1 MKGHIGA
8 RLRSRW
14 VWAALLASLALPA
27 GAWGHDG
34 AVAHDTSGISTLQQ
48 TITGPDPDQGFSF
61 LRTAAGE
68 PYVVRTDLSQAKKN
82 RERRRVSRV
91 YFGQIT
97 DFQLA
102 DEESPARVEFADD
115 EPSGAASAAWRP
127 QEALVPHSVEASVR
141 QLNHFLS
148 SPVLQGNGSRAQMA
162 LAVMTGDLADNMQRN
177 ETEWVLRL
185 LEGGTLDPAS
195 GTTDLAGHPCTAST
209 TTDVADP
216 RRYTGV
222 QDYDDY
228 YANGSYYDPDQPF
241 GPTFGEWPA
250 YPGLMDAAQDSFSAE
265 GLFVPSYVLFGN
277 HDANAQGS
285 VAAVDAYEEVATG
298 CLKPLVQTS
307 GMSAFDTITPAGIQ
321 ALLATNLQH
330 VMRVPP
336 DERRQFVDKEQFKAI
351 FRAGQADQHGFA
363 YVDRDELTASAGAA
377 SYYAWSPKPGFRF
390 IALDT
395 LAEAGNLADT
405 AQGNL
410 DDPQWRW
417 LERELDA
424 ARRNGELVVAFGHHA
439 SGSMGARFPDE
450 TAPPCSLDDEHG
462 HDINPGCDR
471 DPRQSTPIHDGRE
484 LADLFLD
491 HRNVIAY
498 VAGHSHDN
506 RIQPFRRLGGGG
518 FWEIKSPAV
527 ADWPPQHRL
536 IEVMDNRDG
545 TLSIF
550 ATLLDHDSPSLA
562 PGPGTPG
569 AGLTTSGRASIGRT
583 LTWNDPDQNPDAS
596 DGERTD
602 RNVELLLPD
611 PRR

>member
-1 MKGHIGA
+1 VA
-8 RLRSRW
+8 
-14 VWAALLASLALPA
+14 VALASLALPTA
-27 GAWGHDG
+27 AWGHEG

-48 TITGPDPDQGFSF
+48 TITGSDPDLGFSF
-61 LRTAAGE
+61 LRLGPGE
-68 PYVVRTDLSQAKKN
+68 PYTVRTDLAAAKRN

-91 YFGQIT
+91 YVGQIT

-102 DEESPARVEFADD
+102 DEESPARVEFVDD
-115 EPSGAASAAWRP
+115 EPSGAAAAAWRP
-127 QEALVPHSVEASVR
+127 QEALVPHSVEASIR
-141 QLNHFLS
+141 QMNHFVT
-148 SPVLQGNGSRAQMA
+148 SPVPQAGGARATMD

-185 LEGGTLDPAS
+185 LEGGTLDPSS
-195 GTTDLAGHPCTAST
+195 GTSDLSGHPCTPET
-209 TTDVADP
+209 TTDFADP
-216 RRYTGV
+216 RLYTGV

-241 GPTFGEWPA
+241 GSTFGDWPS
-250 YPGLMDAAQDSFSAE
+250 YPGLMDRAQQPFAAE
-265 GLFVPSYVLFGN
+265 GLRVPSYVLFGN

-285 VAAVDAYEEVATG
+285 VAAIDAYEEVATG
-298 CLKPLVQTS
+298 CLKPLVQTP
-307 GMSAFDTITPAGIQ
+307 GMSAFDTITPAGIE
-321 ALLATNLQH
+321 ALSATDPQQ

-336 DERRQFVDKEQFKAI
+336 DGRRQFVDKEQFKSI
-351 FRAGQADQHGFA
+351 FRAGQPDQHGFA
-363 YVDRDELTASAGAA
+363 FVDDDELAASAGAA

-395 LAEAGNLADT
+395 LAEAGNLADV

-417 LERELDA
+417 LQRELDA

-439 SGSMGARFPDE
+439 TGSMGARSPDE
-450 TAPPCSLDDEHG
+450 TAPPCTVDDEHG
-462 HDINPGCDR
+462 HDVNPGCDR
-471 DPRQSTPIHDGRE
+471 DPRASTPIHDGQE
-484 LADLFLD
+484 LAELFLQNP
-491 HRNVIAY
+491 NVIAY

-506 RIQPFRRLGGGG
+506 RIRPFKRQGGG

-527 ADWPPQHRL
+527 SDWPPQHRL

-550 ATLLDHDSPSLA
+550 ATMLDHDSPSLA
-562 PGPGTPG
+562 PAPGTT
-569 AGLTTSGRASIGRT
+569 ASAMTTSEQASIGRT
-583 LTWNDPDQNPDAS
+583 LTWNDPDQNPDSS